1 MKSRTVVIA
10 VGLAFCVC
18 AAITASG
25 VTPPANGYKSSI
37 TKPTSPTGT
46 DWAITKASQAQVKVS
61 SGSVTFSVKV
71 NGVIDTVTTTPV
83 TQSSNTFEIQFRV
96 PNGSGGSTTR
106 TVDFPFA
113 LTAGKTT
120 GTVKNP
126 VALSATAVWGKVL
139 DPDES
144 IEIRAISLIQGGSGG
159 GSGNVFGVAGLTAK

>member
-1 MKSRTVVIA
+1 M
-10 VGLAFCVC
+10 
-18 AAITASG
+18 
-25 VTPPANGYKSSI
+25 
-37 TKPTSPTGT
+37 
-46 DWAITKASQAQVKVS
+46 
-61 SGSVTFSVKV
+61 
-71 NGVIDTVTTTPV
+71 IDTVTTTPV